1 MDPTLFCI
9 SYKKNR
15 FFLFTKREPADVEVE
30 KTLIKRDIQ
39 NEKIL
44 KEETQLY
51 TQPSEAS
58 SAKQVIFNKINKF
71 LIGYN

>member
-15 FFLFTKREPADVEVE
+15 FYLFSKREPADVEVE

-39 NEKIL
+39 NEKIQRG
-44 KEETQLY
+44 EAPLY
-51 TQPSEAS
+51 AQPAEAT
-58 SAKQVIFNKINKF
+58 SAKQVNKIFINNK
-71 LIGYN
+71 LGYH